1 MASRTQGT
9 FVALLRGINL
19 GSANRVAMKDLVA
32 LFQKAGCVDVKTYIQ
47 SGNLVFGAPAAVAKR
62 LAEQIRAD
70 IERGFGMR
78 VPVVLRSANELRVV
92 VRENPFL
99 AAGADEDKCHVM
111 FLAEK
116 PDKSACAS
124 LDPQRSP
131 PDAFVV
137 KGREVYLF
145 LPNGMARTKLSNGYF
160 DSRLATVST
169 ARNWRTVVKL
179 VEMTEA

>member
-1 MASRTQGT
+1 MSAPGT

-19 GSANRVAMKDLVA
+19 GSANRLAMKDLVG
-32 LFQKAGCVDVKTYIQ
+32 LFEKAGCVDVKTYIQ
-47 SGNLVFGAPAAVAKR
+47 SGNLVFCSSAAVAKR
-62 LAEQIRAD
+62 IAEQIRAD
-70 IERGFGMR
+70 IERRFGMR
-78 VPVVLRSANELRVV
+78 VPVVLRTAEELRAV
-92 VRENPFL
+92 VRDNPFL

-116 PDKSACAS
+116 PDKKACAS

-160 DSRLATVST
+160 DSKLATVST
-169 ARNWRTVVKL
+169 ARNWRTVMKL
-179 VEMTEA
+179 VEMIEA